1 MPVDTENKYTLCPKF
16 TKTFGIL
23 GRKWNGLIIEVLLE
37 KGPQRFRNLADS
49 VDKCSDRVMVERLK
63 ELEDED
69 EHLHV
74 VWSKQ
79 PGSTRVLYKL
89 TPQGEDLKE
98 IMSDIHKWSDKWYS
112 VEDCANS

>member
-1 MPVDTENKYTLCPKF
+1 MPFSSQDTKSLCKF
-16 TKTFGIL
+16 RTKTFGIL

-63 ELEDED
+63 ELEDEGLV
-69 EHLHV
+69 ERMA
-74 VWSKQ
+74 Q
-79 PGSTRVLYKL
+79 PGSTRVLYRL

>member
-23 GRKWNGLIIEVLLE
+23 GRKWNGLIVEVLLE

-63 ELEDED
+63 ELEDEGLV
-69 EHLHV
+69 ERMA
-74 VWSKQ
+74 Q